1 MSTRT
6 NHKNV
11 LSFQK
16 LNADKNARR
25 RELYR
30 LMSSDK
36 KEILLALRRAKRA
49 QMRKYNISEISMN
62 NDLATA

>member
-16 LNADKNARR
+16 LNADKNSRR
-25 RELYR
+25 RELYK